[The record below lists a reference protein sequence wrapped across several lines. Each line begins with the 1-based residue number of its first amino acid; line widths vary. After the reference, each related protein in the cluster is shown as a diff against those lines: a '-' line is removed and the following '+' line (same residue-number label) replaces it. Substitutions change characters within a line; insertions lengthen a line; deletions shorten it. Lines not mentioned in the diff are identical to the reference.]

1 MELHLPDAIAILE
14 RTPRTLEA
22 LLSGLTP
29 TWTDANEGPDTWSP
43 YIIVGHL
50 IHGERTDWIPRARII
65 LEQGPNRRFTPYD
78 RFAQFQE
85 SAGKSLTE
93 LLDEFAHLRSAN
105 VVILEEWN
113 LTDEQLGLTGEHP
126 EFGTV
131 TLRQLLATWA
141 AHDLSHLAQ
150 ATRVMAK
157 RYRDAVGPWRAYLP
171 VMDR

>member
-1 MELHLPDAIAILE
+1 
-14 RTPRTLEA
+14 
-22 LLSGLTP
+22 
-29 TWTDANEGPDTWSP
+29 
-43 YIIVGHL
+43 
-50 IHGERTDWIPRARII
+50 
-65 LEQGPNRRFTPYD
+65 
-78 RFAQFQE
+78 
-85 SAGKSLTE
+85 
-93 LLDEFAHLRSAN
+93 
-105 VVILEEWN
+105 VILEEWN
-113 LTDEQLGLTGEHP
+113 LTEEQLGLTGEHP